1 MVQNGTTGETSLVGE
16 SRVEGVETIKNALD
30 SRFDAYKEIDPSII
44 VN

>member
-1 MVQNGTTGETSLVGE
+1 MVHNGTTGETSLGE
-16 SRVEGVETIKNALD
+16 IRIEGVETIKNALD